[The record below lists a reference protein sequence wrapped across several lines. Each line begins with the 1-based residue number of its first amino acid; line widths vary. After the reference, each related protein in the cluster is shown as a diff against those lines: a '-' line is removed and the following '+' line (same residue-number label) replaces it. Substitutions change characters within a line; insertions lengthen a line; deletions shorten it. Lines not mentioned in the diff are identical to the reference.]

1 MKKKYPA
8 SEKDKQDWIA
18 FTNQK
23 EPIFDKDS
31 DLSKIDHKLGEIRKL
46 DLHGYTLVK
55 ANKAVKEFVNK
66 SVEYGC
72 KKLLI
77 VTGKG
82 SRSKVRENPYVS
94 EQMSVLKYSIPEF
107 IKNDEDLSRKISR
120 ITKADL
126 KNGGDG
132 ASYIFLKKIK

>member
-8 SEKDKQDWIA
+8 TNKDRQDWIA

-31 DLSKIDHKLGEIRKL
+31 DLSKNDHKLDKIRKL
-46 DLHGYTLVK
+46 DLHGHTLGK
-55 ANKAVKEFVNK
+55 ANKAVKEFVNR
-66 SVEYGC
+66 SFEYGC

-132 ASYIFLKKIK
+132 AFYIFLKKIK

>member
-8 SEKDKQDWIA
+8 SEKDKRDWFA

-23 EPIFDKDS
+23 QPIFDKVS
-31 DLSKIDHKLGEIRKL
+31 DLSKIDYKLGEIRKL

-132 ASYIFLKKIK
+132 AFYIFLKKIK

>member
-66 SVEYGC
+66 LY
-72 KKLLI
+72 
-77 VTGKG
+77 
-82 SRSKVRENPYVS
+82 
-94 EQMSVLKYSIPEF
+94 
-107 IKNDEDLSRKISR
+107 
-120 ITKADL
+120 
-126 KNGGDG
+126 
-132 ASYIFLKKIK
+132 